1 MSVYLHLHLYLL
13 LSRGFV
19 INMNQDHLTPAAA
32 TRQQADV
39 TAVKPMARILVV
51 DDTEDNL
58 FLMTALL
65 EDKYELL
72 QASSGKE
79 ALAIIM
85 SQAPPDLVLLDI
97 MMPDMDGYEVLRR
110 IRQHPP
116 TVNIPVIFL
125 TALSTMEEEQLGLDL
140 GAVDYITK
148 PISPP
153 LLLTRVA
160 SHLERSGNA
169 RRLEAL
175 SEKLSRYLA
184 PQVYQSL
191 FEGSQQAEIHTERK
205 KLTVFF
211 SDIKDFTGSTAKW
224 QPEDVTRLLNSYF
237 SEMSVIAAEFG
248 GTVDKFIGDA
258 MVIFFGDPHSLGVKQ
273 DALQCVKMAIAMQS
287 RMNELQLLWR
297 DTGPGKTF
305 RIRIGINTGFCDVGN
320 FGSDLRMDYTIIGPE
335 VNLAARL
342 EQAAEPGGILISGE
356 TWALVRDEIE
366 TDQCVSI
373 DAKGFSEPITAHA
386 VRMVLVAENS
396 GTTELQRELQ
406 EMRVRLNP
414 DRMSSADRNAAARE
428 LREMANQ
435 LLA

>member
-1 MSVYLHLHLYLL
+1 
-13 LSRGFV
+13 
-19 INMNQDHLTPAAA
+19 MNQDHLTHSLTVKKVEA
-32 TRQQADV
+32 T
-39 TAVKPMARILVV
+39 TVKPPARVLVV

-58 FLMTALL
+58 FLMSALL

-72 QASSGKE
+72 LASSGKE
-79 ALAIIM
+79 ALTIIM
-85 SQAPPDLVLLDI
+85 SQAPPDLILLDI
-97 MMPDMDGYEVLRR
+97 MMPEMDGYEVLRR

-116 TVNIPVIFL
+116 TVTIPVIFL

-153 LLLTRVA
+153 LLMARVQ
-160 SHLERSGNA
+160 SHLERSSNA
-169 RRLEAL
+169 RRLQAL

-191 FEGSQQAEIHTERK
+191 FDGSQQAEIHTERK

-224 QPEDVTRLLNSYF
+224 QPEDITRLLNSYF
-237 SEMSVIAAEFG
+237 SEMSRIAAEYG

-258 MVIFFGDPHSLGVKQ
+258 MVIFFGDPQSRGVRE
-273 DALQCVKMAIAMQS
+273 DALQCVKMAIAMQ
-287 RMNELQLLWR
+287 RGMADLQILWR
-297 DTGPGKTF
+297 EMGPSKTF

-356 TWALVRDEIE
+356 TYALVRDEIQA
-366 TDQCVSI
+366 DQCVSI
-373 DAKGFSEPITAHA
+373 AAKGFSEPITAHA
-386 VRMVLVAENS
+386 VRIPSDANGPTHQLF
-396 GTTELQRELQ
+396 QRELQ
-406 EMRVRLNP
+406 GIRELLDMDNMP
-414 DRMSSADRNAAARE
+414 SEDRAAAALA
-428 LREMANQ
+428 LREMANR
-435 LLA
+435 LES